1 MMSRVFQSVC
11 PICGD
16 SIPAAYVTQGEAVYV
31 CKTCPA
37 HGDFRVL
44 ASENAADF
52 ARWMDFPS
60 VTVPPRMRTA
70 KGVHSYFPD
79 SFSVIGQGA
88 GSVLNT
94 ECPHHCGLCENHLMT
109 ACCVLLNVTERCNQL
124 CPYCFAAATSVTP
137 GIGPQSTPPDPPLSV
152 IARWLDRL
160 TELGEER
167 KYNIQL
173 SGGEPTVRDDLPE
186 IIRLCAEKGFEYIQL
201 NTNGR
206 RLAGDGTGG
215 LAYAQ
220 TLKSAGLTTVFLQFD
235 GVTDDVYTAL
245 RGEPLLALKQ
255 RAIENCGKAGLPVTL
270 VPTVTKGVNLG
281 QTGDIVR
288 FLLANVSVVKGIH
301 FQPASFF
308 GRRPD
313 EATEQGDFAER
324 VTMFAVMEEI
334 ERQTGGLIQKADL
347 APISTGH
354 PLCCFCASFMKE
366 GDKVKRMSSGGSC
379 CDEEAKDA
387 SPLETIRRDRDF
399 VLNKWTGPIAAEE
412 TCCCDTEQS
421 GVMSFDEAI
430 DYFRNNMFTISG
442 MGFMD
447 ATNLDAERLRRC
459 RVQVF
464 ADGERL
470 VPFCGYYSGVK
481 A

>member
-1 MMSRVFQSVC
+1 MAVSDPSL
-11 PICGD
+11 
-16 SIPAAYVTQGEAVYV
+16 GEIE
-31 CKTCPA
+31 
-37 HGDFRVL
+37 G
-44 ASENAADF
+44 
-52 ARWMDFPS
+52 
-60 VTVPPRMRTA
+60 
-70 KGVHSYFPD
+70 
-79 SFSVIGQGA
+79 
-88 GSVLNT
+88 
-94 ECPHHCGLCENHLMT
+94 
-109 ACCVLLNVTERCNQL
+109 
-124 CPYCFAAATSVTP
+124 
-137 GIGPQSTPPDPPLSV
+137 
-152 IARWLDRL
+152 WLDRL
-160 TELGEER
+160 IELGEER

-186 IIRLCAEKGFEYIQL
+186 IIRLCADKGFEYIQL

-206 RLAGDGTGG
+206 RLADISPLDSSDNRRTDRAGSESHVEGTNGSEATDG
-215 LAYAQ
+215 LAYARA
-220 TLKSAGLTTVFLQFD
+220 LKAAGLSTVFLQFD
-235 GVTDDVYTAL
+235 GVTDEVYTAL

-281 QTGDIVR
+281 QVGDLVR
-288 FLLANVSVVKGIH
+288 FLLANVSVIKGVH

-308 GRRPD
+308 GRHPEKTAAAR
-313 EATEQGDFAER
+313 GDFAER
-324 VTMFAVMEEI
+324 VTMFAVMEEL
-334 ERQTGGLIQKADL
+334 ERQTGGLIQKTDL

-379 CDEEAKDA
+379 CDEAAADA
-387 SPLETIRRDRDF
+387 DPLETIRRDRDF
-399 VLNKWTGPIAAEE
+399 VLNKWTGPAAAAED
-412 TCCCDTEQS
+412 CCCES
-421 GVMSFDEAI
+421 GEDKGTVPLSSGAMGFDEAI
-430 DYFRNNMFTISG
+430 AYFRTNMFTISG

-470 VPFCGYYSGVK
+470 VPFCGYY